1 MKYLLKMMLSFVLGI
16 IFYIVI
22 TPISFIL
29 RILKLDILNILL
41 DKNKKSYWIERS
53 NSIKNKN
60 FFHNGYKNQYFK
72 IIPLYA

>member
-53 NSIKNKN
+53 NSIKIKN
-60 FFHNGYKNQYFK
+60 FFTMAIK
-72 IIPLYA
+72 INILK

>member
-1 MKYLLKMMLSFVLGI
+1 MKNLLKMMLSFVLGI

-53 NSIKNKN
+53 NSIKNKK
-60 FFHNGYKNQYFK
+60 FFSQW
-72 IIPLYA
+72 L

>member
-41 DKNKKSYWIERS
+41 DKNKKVIGSS
-53 NSIKNKN
+53 VVTLLKIKI
-60 FFHNGYKNQYFK
+60 FFTMAIK
-72 IIPLYA
+72 INILK